1 MSPRPGQPAAGPG
14 WLARLAAALP
24 ATSAL
29 VLSFDGLSA
38 LARAS
43 RVADRLAYLFPI
55 ALDATG
61 VVASVIWLDRRMPA
75 DARRAAR
82 LLALATILLSISGNG
97 LWHWLVETGTRPH
110 VAVQIAVGAVVPA
123 ILFGLG
129 HVWQLANRRPT
140 GQPGPTSP
148 RTAYPAGQPGPAIVV
163 HGLHV
168 SHTQP
173 GPAPSPTELT
183 WPGPRAQ
190 IGQPAAPVCQLAAQP
205 GPDAPA
211 SQPAPLAAQPG
222 QPVTGLASLP
232 ASPGQPGG
240 WRTYLDPARPL
251 LAAQPDIGRLALA
264 AELRVPESVAR
275 KVLDHLRAEPAAE
288 ALALP
293 IGVTTS

>member
-1 MSPRPGQPAAGPG
+1 MSPRTGQPAAGPG

-43 RVADRLAYLFPI
+43 RIADRLAYLFPI

-129 HVWQLANRRPT
+129 HVWQLANRRPAD
-140 GQPGPTSP
+140 QPGPASP
-148 RTAYPAGQPGPAIVV
+148 RPARPAGQPGPAIVV

-173 GPAPSPTELT
+173 GPAPSPTVLT
-183 WPGPRAQ
+183 WPGPRAL
-190 IGQPAAPVCQLAAQP
+190 IGQPTP
-205 GPDAPA
+205 PA
-211 SQPAPLAAQPG
+211 SQPADQPAPASRPVTAAGQPG

-232 ASPGQPGG
+232 AAPGQPGA
-240 WRTYLDPARPL
+240 WRSYLDPARPL
-251 LAAQPDIGRLALA
+251 VAAQPGIGRTALA
-264 AELRVPESVAR
+264 AELRVPESIAR